1 MDEHERLR
9 PVKTTEDLCRRYDVN
24 NFEESLS
31 TDEILALDFINNALE
46 YSELPDFENL
56 VMIAV
61 SNSTSAAD
69 LFLRNSNMEPFIGM
83 AKIKDALAAAG
94 RTMIRNISTTDDD
107 TYIWETALMHRE
119 SIERHEESLAL
130 LKQTNSPQVEIERT
144 EALIRIT
151 NDEFEIAIKRLA
163 TQFKD
168 FEFAIDFIAEP
179 DEYAEMKYYDALK
192 AIAEKRI
199 IEELRN
205 DPDYAMNFLEG
216 EFDYASKMTR
226 FEEAKKIAEETCKK
240 NP

>member
-1 MDEHERLR
+1 MDGQEKLS
-9 PVKTTEDLCRRYDVN
+9 PVKTIEDLCRRYDVE

-46 YSELPDFENL
+46 YSELPDLENL

-69 LFLRNSNMEPFIGM
+69 LFLRNSNKAPFIGM
-83 AKIKDALAAAG
+83 AKIKDALGAAG
-94 RTMIRNISTTDDD
+94 RTMIRNISTIDDD

-119 SIERHEESLAL
+119 SIERLKESLAL
-130 LKQTNSPQVEIERT
+130 LKETNSPQVEIERT

-151 NDEFEIAIKRLA
+151 NDGFEIAIKRLA

-168 FEFAIDFIAEP
+168 FEFAIDFISESE
-179 DEYAEMKYYDALK
+179 DYSKMSHFDALK
-192 AIAEKRI
+192 ELAEKRI

-205 DPDYAMNFLEG
+205 DPEYAINFLEG

-226 FEEAKKIAEETCKK
+226 REEAKQIAEETCKK